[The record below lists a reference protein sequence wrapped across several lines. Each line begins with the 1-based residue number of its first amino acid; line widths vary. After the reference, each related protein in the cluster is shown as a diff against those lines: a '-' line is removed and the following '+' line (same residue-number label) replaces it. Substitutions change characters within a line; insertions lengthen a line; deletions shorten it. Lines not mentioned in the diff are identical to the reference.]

1 MSSFQSPMHPHWNY
15 PPADRHDMDLIRQ
28 VNYELE
34 FDLDNN
40 NGMLDVYDV
49 SMLRPEDE
57 QRSLW
62 MMFPGAY
69 RTFLKCFL
77 YRFELYIDVHDI
89 IVIDPRNYSFDRESI

>member
-1 MSSFQSPMHPHWNY
+1 MSIFQSPMPMQPHWNY
-15 PPADRHDMDLIRQ
+15 PPADGQEMDLIRQ

-57 QRSLW
+57 RRSLW
-62 MMFPGAY
+62 MMFPAAY
-69 RTFLKCFL
+69 RTFLKHFL
-77 YRFELYIDVHDI
+77 YRFKLYIDVHDI
-89 IVIDPRNYSFDRESI
+89 IVIDPRNY